1 VAELMQ
7 HIRRTAADHI
17 CQAAA
22 SSDGLRLDFD
32 PAREG
37 PVAPGDCEVTVPA
50 SPIQKIVQRTV
61 VSLHHG
67 RFQAREIVRQ
77 QTHNSG
83 PVIERSALLAD
94 TVASGGRYAF
104 DLISHVGVESY
115 LRGRSLQDI
124 RQELID
130 RRPPLD
136 IPISSLW
143 DQQQK
148 FLFYLGHLHAQ
159 ASHLLRQYL
168 AEHGPVTWLLDGTT
182 EPGTPVFLGIKEAA
196 HGILL
201 AGWKIPSENTAD
213 IAVCLQ
219 QAAARYGR
227 PNRVLHDLSP
237 TISSACDQAL
247 PGVSHDVCHYHLAH
261 DVGKDLYEK
270 PQGAL
275 CKRMRA
281 LELQFHLKK
290 QRYRQ
295 TECLRHQL
303 DSPAQLMLRRLMA
316 GSDVKVDFNQTL
328 SREVLLAFHFWIL
341 DYRSDGHQRG
351 FPFDPYTLYL
361 HRRLVRAGL
370 AVDSLLSHHNVARQ
384 APPVLFNFQKQL
396 QNYRSDAQIT
406 AAADLYERSCCMF
419 ARLRNALRLSAE
431 NMRNLRQAHELP
443 TDQQHEI
450 KTALDS
456 LRSELRQQA
465 QDENDADRPSA
476 EIVLKHLEKY
486 WPCLVPDQTPA
497 EGERW
502 HRTTNQL
509 EKDWGHLKR
518 RRRQAHGRGSLTRDF
533 AALPEEYT
541 LVLNLQ
547 NATYV
552 DLVLGGSLDAIPS
565 KLAEASHEAGPF
577 YVWQQR
583 RRPQL
588 FGQLP
593 RRLLRAEEFIHNLI
607 EACEHHCQD
616 YKAVA

>member
-1 VAELMQ
+1 VQ
-7 HIRRTAADHI
+7 HIRRTAVEHL
-17 CQAAA
+17 CRAAA
-22 SSDGLRLDFD
+22 LSDGLRLDFD
-32 PAREG
+32 PAREDL
-37 PVAPGDCEVTVPA
+37 VAGIDCEVPVPA
-50 SPIQKIVQRTV
+50 SPVLKVACRTV
-61 VSLHHG
+61 VSLQHG
-67 RFQAREIVRQ
+67 RFQACETIRQ
-77 QTHNSG
+77 QTHH
-83 PVIERSALLAD
+83 PDPAIERSALLPGL
-94 TVASGGRYAF
+94 VAPGARYAF

-115 LRGRSLQDI
+115 LRGRSLQHI

-130 RRPPLD
+130 RIPTLD

-159 ASHLLRQYL
+159 ATPLLRQYL

-182 EPGTPVFLGIKEAA
+182 EPGTPVFLGIKEAV

-201 AGWKIPSENTAD
+201 ASWKIPSENTED
-213 IAVCLQ
+213 IASCLQ

-227 PNRVLHDLSP
+227 PDRVLHDLSP

-247 PGVSHDVCHYHLAH
+247 PGVPHRVCHFHLAH

-281 LELQFHLKK
+281 LEVQFHLKK

-295 TECLRHQL
+295 TEALRQEVG
-303 DSPAQLMLRRLMA
+303 SPAQLMLRKLMA
-316 GSDVKVDFNQTL
+316 GDSVAVEFNQTL

-361 HRRLVRAGL
+361 HRRLVRAGQ
-370 AVDSLLSHHNVARQ
+370 AADDLLSHRDLARQ
-384 APPVLFNFQKQL
+384 APPVLFNFQKEL
-396 QNYRSDAQIT
+396 QRYRNDVQI
-406 AAADLYERSCCMF
+406 AAAANLYERSCSMF
-419 ARLRNALRLSAE
+419 ARLRDALRLSAE
-431 NMRNLRQAHELP
+431 NMQNLRQPHELP
-443 TDQQHEI
+443 TDQQYEI
-450 KTALDS
+450 TTALDS
-456 LRSELRQQA
+456 LRTELRQRA
-465 QDENDADRPSA
+465 QDEGDADRPLA

-486 WPCLVPDQTPA
+486 WPYLVPDQTPA
-497 EGERW
+497 QGERW

-509 EKDWGHLKR
+509 ESDWGHLKR
-518 RRRQAHGRGSLTRDF
+518 CRRQAHGRRSLARDF
-533 AALPEEYT
+533 VALSEEYA
-541 LVLNLQ
+541 LVLNLD

-552 DLVLGGSLDAIPS
+552 DLVLGGNLETLPS

-577 YVWQQR
+577 YAWQQR

-593 RRLLRAEEFIHNLI
+593 RRLLHDEAFLHNLI
-607 EACEHHCQD
+607 EACEHHCQCE
-616 YKAVA
+616 AAA